1 MAPLSI
7 RFNGVLTATVHGNYT
22 GVNENHVDMERQ
34 ATILMQAHGFCSFRY
49 PWGK

>member
-7 RFNGVLTATVHGNYT
+7 RFNGLLTVTVNVEQGNYA

-34 ATILMQAHGFCSFRY
+34 ATILMQAHIFRLFCYS
-49 PWGK
+49 